1 MRLLLRW
8 VVTAAALWVT
18 ITVLHAIDPQMA
30 TWRAGAGGALLAV
43 LVMAVVNAVIRPIVK
58 LLTLPLSCL
67 TFGLFSFVINALMFL
82 LVANL
87 THAFRVSFVGAL
99 LGSIL
104 MSLVSGIANF
114 LIVGP
119 EEVNHPT

>member
-18 ITVLHAIDPQMA
+18 ITVLNAIDPKMA
-30 TWRAGAGGALLAV
+30 QWKAGAGGALVAA
-43 LVMAVVNAVIRPIVK
+43 LVMGIVNAVIRPIVK

-82 LVANL
+82 LVAHL
-87 THAFRVSFVGAL
+87 THAFEVTFVGAL

-119 EEVNHPT
+119 EERVA

>member
-8 VVTAAALWVT
+8 VVTAAALWAT
-18 ITVLHAIDPQMA
+18 IMVLHAIDPQMA
-30 TWRAGAGGALLAV
+30 SWRTGVGGALLAV

-82 LVANL
+82 LVANV

-119 EEVNHPT
+119 EERVA

>member
-1 MRLLLRW
+1 RW

-43 LVMAVVNAVIRPIVK
+43 LGMAVVKAGIRPIGK
-58 LLTLPLSCL
+58 LLTLPLSRP
-67 TFGLFSFVINALMFL
+67 TFGLLFVVVNPLMFL
-82 LVANL
+82 RVAKL
-87 THAFRVSFVGAL
+87 THAFTVNFVGAL

-119 EEVNHPT
+119 DERVA

>member
-8 VVTAAALWVT
+8 GVTAAALWVT
-18 ITVLHAIDPQMA
+18 ILVLNAIDPKMA
-30 TWRAGAGGALLAV
+30 QWKTGAGGALIAA
-43 LVMAVVNAVIRPIVK
+43 LVMGIVNAVIRPIVK

-82 LVANL
+82 LVARL
-87 THAFRVSFVGAL
+87 THAFEVTFVGAL

-119 EEVNHPT
+119 EERVA

>member
-18 ITVLHAIDPQMA
+18 IMLLHAIDPQMA
-30 TWRAGAGGALLAV
+30 AWQTGVGGALLAV

-82 LVANL
+82 LVANV

-119 EEVNHPT
+119 EERVA